1 MKALKNSIFVLTI
14 LLVYSCGSKKPD
26 TKVPALNVQTS
37 SIKAD
42 GIFDEA
48 AWNQALVHHI
58 SDSVDL
64 LVFQNN
70 EDVFIGIKSLSD
82 YQRTSTDLYIQNEN
96 FGPINLHS
104 SMQLGERNYGQST
117 WKTDVNPYKWGNNE
131 GWTANIFQW
140 NEEVRESR
148 SLHIIEK
155 LLYSQGQEYVI
166 SKEKVPGDYLN
177 LDIKINVIALDNQA
191 LPIAYPEG
199 STETDPTTWLRLELV
214 DKKVTE

>member
-1 MKALKNSIFVLTI
+1 MKAFKNSLFYLAIVLF
-14 LLVYSCGSKKPD
+14 YSCGSKPD
-26 TKVPALNVQTS
+26 TKVPALSISTS

-42 GIFDEA
+42 GIFDEP
-48 AWNQALVHHI
+48 AWDDAIVHHI

-82 YQRTSTDLYIQNEN
+82 YQRTSTDLYLQNEN
-96 FGPINLHS
+96 FGPFNLHS
-104 SMQLGERNYGQST
+104 SMQLGERNYSSGT

-166 SKEKVPGDYLN
+166 TKEKIPGDYLN

-191 LPIAYPEG
+191 LPITYPEG
-199 STETDPTTWLRLELV
+199 SVETDPTTWLKLELASNNP
-214 DKKVTE
+214 K